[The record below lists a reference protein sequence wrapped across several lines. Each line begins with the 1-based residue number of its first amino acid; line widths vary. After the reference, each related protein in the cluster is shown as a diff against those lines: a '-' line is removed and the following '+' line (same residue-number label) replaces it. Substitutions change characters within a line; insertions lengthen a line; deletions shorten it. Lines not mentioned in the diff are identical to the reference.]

1 MSSEPRDSNPDA
13 TQDDSEQSDAAEDAS
28 DAAGSPGMTIPLPEG
43 STSVSD
49 AIVTNREML
58 REPERH
64 GLATEGDIENLSGAM
79 ESLSAKVE
87 RVDRQHEDGDERLTE
102 LEELVER
109 QQQQIDELQSMVS
122 DLVDILGT
130 EAEWTTFDDS

>member
-1 MSSEPRDSNPDA
+1 MSSGPRDSNPDA
-13 TQDDSEQSDAAEDAS
+13 TQDDSNQTDDAAQGGDVAE
-28 DAAGSPGMTIPLPEG
+28 SPGMTIPLPEG

-58 REPERH
+58 RDPENH
-64 GLATEGDIENLSGAM
+64 GLATDGDIENLSGAM

-87 RVDRQHEDGDERLTE
+87 RVNHQHEDGAARLTE
-102 LEELVER
+102 LEELAER

-122 DLVDILGT
+122 SLVDILGT
-130 EAEWTTFDDS
+130 EAEWTTFDEE

>member
-1 MSSEPRDSNPDA
+1 MSSEPGDANPDA
-13 TQDDSEQSDAAEDAS
+13 TQDESEHSGPAADAADET
-28 DAAGSPGMTIPLPEG
+28 GSPGMTIPLPEG

-58 REPERH
+58 RDPERH

-79 ESLSAKVE
+79 ESLSTKVE
-87 RVDRQHEDGDERLTE
+87 QVNHRQDDGAARLAD
-102 LEELVER
+102 LEELVEK
-109 QQQQIDELQSMVS
+109 QQRQIDELQSMVS
-122 DLVDILGT
+122 SLVDVLGT

>member
-1 MSSEPRDSNPDA
+1 MSSGPRDANPDA
-13 TQDDSEQSDAAEDAS
+13 TQDETEQSDGADDAS
-28 DAAGSPGMTIPLPEG
+28 DVAESPGMAIPLPEG

-58 REPERH
+58 REPDRH

-102 LEELVER
+102 LEGLVER
-109 QQQQIDELQSMVS
+109 QRQQIDELQSMVG